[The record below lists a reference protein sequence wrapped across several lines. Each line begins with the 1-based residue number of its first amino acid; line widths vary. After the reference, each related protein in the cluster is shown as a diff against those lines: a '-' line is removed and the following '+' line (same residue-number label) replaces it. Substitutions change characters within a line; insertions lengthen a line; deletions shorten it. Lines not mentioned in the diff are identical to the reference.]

1 MGKVAFAVAC
11 HPDDIEFLMAG
22 TLIMLKEIAGYEIHY
37 MNVANG
43 SCGTATYTR
52 EEVIRIRREEGYNAA
67 KLIGAHYHESIV
79 DDLDVYFD
87 RKAALKLASTMRE
100 VAPEIVL
107 VQSPSDYMEDHQN
120 TVRLAVNAAFTR
132 GMRNYPVD
140 PPHAPIDQDVTL
152 YHAPPHGNRD
162 SLRRLVKS
170 GLYIDIGSVI
180 DKKTDMLA
188 CHKSQKEWLDVSQGM
203 DSYLVSMQEL
213 SKETG
218 GLSGKFEY
226 AEGWRRHSHL
236 GFCKADAD
244 PLYDALK
251 DYAIINEEYERS
263 LG

>member
-1 MGKVAFAVAC
+1 MAKTAFAVAC

-22 TLIMLKEIAGYEIHY
+22 TLIMLKEAGYEIHY

-43 SCGTATYTR
+43 SCGTASYNR
-52 EEVIRIRREEGYNAA
+52 EDIIRLRREEGMAAA
-67 KLIGAHYHESIV
+67 KLIGAHFHESIV
-79 DDLDVYFD
+79 DDLDVYYD
-87 RKAALKLASTMRE
+87 RKPGLKLASTMRE

-107 VQSPSDYMEDHQN
+107 LQSPSDYMEDHQN
-120 TVRLAVNAAFTR
+120 TVRLAVTAAFCR
-132 GMRNYPVD
+132 GMRNYAVD
-140 PPHAPIDQDVTL
+140 PPHPPVEQDVTL

-162 SLRRLVKS
+162 ALRRLVKS
-170 GLYIDIGSVI
+170 GLYVDVGSVI

-188 CHKSQKEWLDVSQGM
+188 CHKTQKEWLDVSQGM

-213 SKETG
+213 SKEVG
-218 GLSGKFEY
+218 KLSGKYEY

-236 GFCKADAD
+236 GFCGPDTD

-251 DYAIINEEYERS
+251 DYAIIDEEYEKS